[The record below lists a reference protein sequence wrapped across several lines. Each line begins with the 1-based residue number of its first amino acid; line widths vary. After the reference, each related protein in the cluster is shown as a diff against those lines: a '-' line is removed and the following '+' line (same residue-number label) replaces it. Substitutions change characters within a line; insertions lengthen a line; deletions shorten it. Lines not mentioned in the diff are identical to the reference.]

1 MDELS
6 LLHVEGDQNNGKVTL
21 KLVQL
26 DFLDL
31 DAISRPISSQVEST
45 PSVAMQNI
53 NQTSSIAPGGT
64 IESGDASPLNTT
76 SSPVRLASG
85 PLEAVGSHHGLPAS
99 KMIVDCGSPPA
110 QMTAI
115 PKSNYQKQ
123 QHPSP
128 RSEIPISEQ
137 RLKTVSSFVN
147 DVQPVAP
154 LPSLTDTRKR
164 VATQPFSGSGLMILP
179 SKFRLPLNRDTPP
192 PTASDRGGAR
202 SIDELDCRDRDHPH
216 KWHENRPRGKKTV

>member
-6 LLHVEGDQNNGKVTL
+6 LLHIEGDQNNGTVTL
-21 KLVQL
+21 KLVLL

-31 DAISRPISSQVEST
+31 DAISRPVSSLVESI

-76 SSPVRLASG
+76 SSPLRLACR
-85 PLEAVGSHHGLPAS
+85 PQEVVGSHHGLPAS
-99 KMIVDCGSPPA
+99 KMIVDCGSPSA

-128 RSEIPISEQ
+128 RSEIPISEK

-147 DVQPVAP
+147 SVHPVAP
-154 LPSLTDTRKR
+154 LPSPTDTRKR
-164 VATQPFSGSGLMILP
+164 VATQTFSVSGLMILP
-179 SKFRLPLNRDTPP
+179 SKFRLPLNRDTSP
-192 PTASDRGGAR
+192 PTISGRGEAR
-202 SIDELDCRDRDHPH
+202 STELDCGDRGHPH
-216 KWHENRPRGKKTV
+216 KWNENQPRGNKTV